1 MQRADTRLEP
11 LENALLS
18 KQQITTITSRAILSH
33 WRKMIKRIVACRS
46 QANHGYSLAEHHAV
60 IPSRPFTLK
69 NDSARPA
76 SLNFIYNPHL
86 IIIQPHAHH
95 ARTRWGYPLRL
106 AGKEQLTTG
115 GVDDTEKNCFAA
127 PAKGPRRCRSGPC
140 NRSWFRYFLLINS
153 SHVVPWASSTPA
165 PPRNVREVPEYHPRF
180 SILCENLTV
189 FPEQFNTF
197 PDICLHQDVTVEFFL

>member
-1 MQRADTRLEP
+1 M
-11 LENALLS
+11 
-18 KQQITTITSRAILSH
+18 QITG
-33 WRKMIKRIVACRS
+33 
-46 QANHGYSLAEHHAV
+46 NHGYFLAKRHAA
-60 IPSRPFTLK
+60 IPSCPFALK
-69 NDSARPA
+69 NDGARPA

-127 PAKGPRRCRSGPC
+127 PAKGPRRCRSDPS
-140 NRSWFRYFLLINS
+140 NRSWFRCFLLINS
-153 SHVVPWASSTPA
+153 SHVFPCTFYPRASDGSK
-165 PPRNVREVPEYHPRF
+165 NVREVPDYHPRF

-189 FPEQFNTF
+189 FSKQFNTF
-197 PDICLHQDVTVEFFL
+197 PDICLHQDVTDEFFL

>member
-1 MQRADTRLEP
+1 
-11 LENALLS
+11 
-18 KQQITTITSRAILSH
+18 
-33 WRKMIKRIVACRS
+33 MIKRIVACRS
-46 QANHGYSLAEHHAV
+46 QATMDILSREHHAV

-115 GVDDTEKNCFAA
+115 GFDDTEKNCFAA
-127 PAKGPRRCRSGPC
+127 PAKGPRRCRSGPG

-153 SHVVPWASSTPA
+153 SHVVLCASSTPRA
-165 PPRNVREVPEYHPRF
+165 TNDSKNVREVPEYHPRF
-180 SILCENLTV
+180 SILCANLIV
-189 FPEQFNTF
+189 FSKQFNTF
-197 PDICLHQDVTVEFFL
+197 PDICLHQDVTDEFFL

>member
-1 MQRADTRLEP
+1 
-11 LENALLS
+11 
-18 KQQITTITSRAILSH
+18 
-33 WRKMIKRIVACRS
+33 MIKRIVACRS
-46 QANHGYSLAEHHAV
+46 QVTTDILSREHHAV

-127 PAKGPRRCRSGPC
+127 PAKGPRRCRSGPG

-153 SHVVPWASSTPA
+153 SHVVPCASSTPA
-165 PPRNVREVPEYHPRF
+165 PPTIARTFAKCLSTTLDLASYAR
-180 SILCENLTV
+180 ILSSSPSNLT
-189 FPEQFNTF
+189 PSQTF
-197 PDICLHQDVTVEFFL
+197 ACIKMLRMNFFYNSHKYTLLRA